1 MQLIFILLS
10 FDHKIQIHHIE
21 MSKLSDYL
29 KKQVKVKIDR
39 PLGSL
44 HPKHNFKYDV
54 NYGFIPGTISGDGE
68 EIDAY
73 VLGVDEPLEEFEG
86 KCIAIIHRLND
97 DDDKLVIIPNN
108 LSDISDDEIRRLT
121 HFQEQYFQ
129 SVIIR

>member
-1 MQLIFILLS
+1 MI
-10 FDHKIQIHHIE
+10 KIA
-21 MSKLSDYL
+21 DYL
-29 KKQVKVKIDR
+29 DRQVKVKIDR

-97 DDDKLVIIPNN
+97 DDDKLVVTPNN

-129 SVIIR
+129 SVIIREKEKRD